1 MVTIICIIP
10 TMLSSKPITIHLT
23 IYGKGGS
30 TTNGTTLTVCP
41 ITDPS
46 KCAELTVTL
55 ELKDGESLNEQDLI
69 GTPSNIY
76 LNDGSIFTGSILNID
91 NFASVDEY
99 NYIGN
104 SITVEL

>member
-1 MVTIICIIP
+1 MV
-10 TMLSSKPITIHLT
+10 K
-23 IYGKGGS
+23 
-30 TTNGTTLTVCP
+30 V
-41 ITDPS
+41 
-46 KCAELTVTL
+46 
-55 ELKDGESLNEQDLI
+55 NEQDLI
-69 GTPSNIY
+69 GTPSTIY